1 MLAVQGRPINENE
14 ATANAGHRMIAA
26 IAAAADAVG
35 RVNDR
40 CLWVCKHAIIFVV
53 ALLAVILCAAVFWR
67 YALNN
72 AIPWSEELSK
82 YLMVWLTFLGA
93 PIALRHGSHIN
104 IDLLQQLMPPRGRQL
119 FHLVIHL
126 LVVATM
132 VLVLWYGISFAQLGA
147 RQVASSFRLSMLW
160 MYLAVPIGAALVA
173 LVALEHSLKS
183 LVGIADPARGLAIDH
198 DLLADE
204 TRE

>member
-1 MLAVQGRPINENE
+1 
-14 ATANAGHRMIAA
+14 MIATVD
-26 IAAAADAVG
+26 AAACG
-35 RVNDR
+35 LTRVNDGL
-40 CLWVCKHAIIFVV
+40 LWLCKYALMAVV
-53 ALLAVILCAAVFWR
+53 AILAMILTAAVFWR

-104 IDLLQQLMPPRGRQL
+104 IDLLQQLMPPRGQQA

-126 LVVATM
+126 VVVATM
-132 VLVLWYGISFAQLGA
+132 VLVFWYGLSFAQLGA
-147 RQVASSFRLSMLW
+147 RQVATSFRLSMVW
-160 MYLAVPIGAALVA
+160 MYVAVPVGAVLVA
-173 LVALEHSLKS
+173 LVAVEHSLKS
-183 LVGIADPARGLAIDH
+183 LVGIADPARGLVLDH
-198 DLLADE
+198 AAVAEE

>member
-1 MLAVQGRPINENE
+1 MLAVRGRLISKIE
-14 ATANAGHRMIAA
+14 ATPNAGHRMIAA
-26 IAAAADAVG
+26 IAAAADTLG

-40 CLWVCKHAIIFVV
+40 CLWVCKYAIIVVV
-53 ALLAVILCAAVFWR
+53 AVLAVILTAAVFWR

-126 LVVATM
+126 VVAATM
-132 VLVLWYGISFAQLGA
+132 AILIWQGISFTQLGA
-147 RQVASSFRLSMLW
+147 RQTASSLNLSMA
-160 MYLAVPIGAALVA
+160 YLYAAVPIGAALVA
-173 LVALEHSLKS
+173 LVALEHSLRS
-183 LVGIADPARGLAIDH
+183 LAGVVDPTRGLVLDH
-198 DLLADE
+198 DAIAE
-204 TRE
+204 EQRE